1 MGNYIFAETAERIS
15 QSREL
20 IVEYAES
27 LGCSPCLENIEQ
39 ELRGFPEPFAPP
51 SGRLIL
57 AIDNGQPAGVVGLK
71 KIKEDICEMAR
82 LYVRPEC
89 RGEGYGKGLAFQ
101 SMEAAKDAGCR
112 AIMLYTL
119 PTMTTALS
127 MYRTVLL
134 KSPPMGTTR
143 LKMRCIWSTNSSPD

>member
-15 QSREL
+15 QSRKL
-20 IVEYAES
+20 IVEYAKS

-57 AIDNGQPAGVVGLK
+57 AIDNGQPVGVVGLK

-89 RGEGYGKGLAFQ
+89 RGEGYGKGLALQ
-101 SMEAAKDAGCR
+101 SMKAAKDAGYR
-112 AIMLYTL
+112 TIRLYTL
-119 PTMTTALS
+119 PTMITALS
-127 MYRTVLL
+127 MYRKIGFAEIAPYADHPIEDAVY
-134 KSPPMGTTR
+134 MEYQF
-143 LKMRCIWSTNSSPD
+143 